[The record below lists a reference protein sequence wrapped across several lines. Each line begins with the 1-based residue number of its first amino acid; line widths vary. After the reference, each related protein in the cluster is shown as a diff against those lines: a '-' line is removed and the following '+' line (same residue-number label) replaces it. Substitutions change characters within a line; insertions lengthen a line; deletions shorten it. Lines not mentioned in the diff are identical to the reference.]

1 MIMHC
6 CISHFKTANITNLK
20 KIWQNYIFNIDGA
33 GCVNQRIGKYPMETC
48 GGKITDIS
56 ISGAWGGTSINIDE
70 SDTTYGYIVL
80 SVPSNDSA
88 TDGRSQDVTITFKND
103 GTETSVTATLCQTNN
118 GSEPPEPTGV
128 KATMIMIDSSSAS
141 VACDDE
147 NKTLSNTDLENA
159 GVTIANVKNA
169 KFGSCINKFTGFTFN
184 GNSNLTSCTFN
195 NDIELEVIPNSFLKE
210 TNIKT
215 LSIPSSV
222 KTVGSEMCSDC
233 YELTSYTVPNDS
245 VMTTLGRMAFNNCF
259 KLESAVLPSGI
270 TKINDRTFNQ
280 CRSLRSITIP
290 DNVTLVDDW
299 AFYKCSAMTEAT
311 ITNNAPITK
320 FGQDSFYGCE
330 SLKKINIPHTVQQ
343 IDIHAFENCKV
354 LSAATI
360 ENTSTN
366 PSVLK
371 TISANAFNSCKA
383 LKKMDFPKTLE
394 TIGNSAFNDCWALTS
409 ATFETDSVL
418 SIIGDSAFENCT
430 SLRNITIPRTT
441 TQIQNDAFYNC
452 TAMTTFTISN
462 PTANPSLLTTI
473 GKRAFCNCSSATNGI
488 KIYSAVTSLGEAAFM
503 QCKRAPSITFE
514 TPIQITKI
522 PKSCFEECTTLSSI
536 FIPNVIQEV
545 DDDAFYKCSAATSL
559 TFDTPY
565 QTTRIGYRAFGWC
578 ESVPKVIIPST
589 VETIDGGAFYNCSS
603 LTAVT
608 FANYQTLKTIGN
620 NTFGSCSSLSS
631 ITIPNSVTSIGSYCF
646 SYCLSLATVN
656 NSDSSNSIPT
666 GVTTIERG
674 AFDNTAISAITLHNG
689 ITKIDVSAFFGTKLV
704 NITIPS
710 TVTVIGNY
718 AFGNC
723 SLLQRVTIYATTP
736 PTIDNT
742 DIGSMEPDKP
752 FINAHSLTQIRVPHG
767 CVDAYKSAPG
777 WSNYASIIDS
787 TA

>member
-1 MIMHC
+1 M
-6 CISHFKTANITNLK
+6 AD
-20 KIWQNYIFNIDGA
+20 YIFNIDGA
-33 GCVNQRIGKYPMETC
+33 GCTNQRIGKYPMETC

-56 ISGAWGGTSINIDE
+56 ISGAWDGTSINIDE

-88 TDGRSQDVTITFKND
+88 TDGRSQDVTISFKND

-222 KTVGSEMCSDC
+222 KTVGSEMCSEC

-245 VMTTLGRMAFNNCF
+245 VMTTMGQKAFFDCF
-259 KLESAVLPSGI
+259 KLQNAVLPSGL
-270 TKINDRTFNQ
+270 TKVSDYTFNNG
-280 CRSLRSITIP
+280 RSLKKIAIP
-290 DNVTLVDDW
+290 DRVTSVGNW

-311 ITNNAPITK
+311 ISNDTPITV
-320 FGQDSFYGCE
+320 FGTQSFLGCK
-330 SLKKINIPHTVQQ
+330 SLKSINIPHTVQT
-343 IDIHAFENCKV
+343 IDRGAFSNCSA

-360 ENTSTN
+360 QNTSEN
-366 PSVLK
+366 PSVLRL
-371 TISANAFNSCKA
+371 IDQNAFNSCYR
-383 LKKMDFPKTLE
+383 LKKMSFPKTLE
-394 TIGNSAFNDCWALTS
+394 TIGDSAFNECVALTS
-409 ATFETDSVL
+409 ATFENGSVL
-418 SIIGDSAFENCT
+418 NSIGDSAFESCSSLTSITIPYTTTTIKKDAFFNCT
-430 SLRNITIPRTT
+430 S
-441 TQIQNDAFYNC
+441 
-452 TAMTTFTISN
+452 MTSFTITNTS
-462 PTANPSLLTTI
+462 ANPSQLTTI
-473 GKRAFCNCSSATNGI
+473 GENAFRNCSSATNGI
-488 KIYSAVTSLGEAAFM
+488 KIYNTVTSLGEAAFM
-503 QCKRAPSITFE
+503 QCKRAPSVTFE

-710 TVTVIGNY
+710 TVTVIGTY